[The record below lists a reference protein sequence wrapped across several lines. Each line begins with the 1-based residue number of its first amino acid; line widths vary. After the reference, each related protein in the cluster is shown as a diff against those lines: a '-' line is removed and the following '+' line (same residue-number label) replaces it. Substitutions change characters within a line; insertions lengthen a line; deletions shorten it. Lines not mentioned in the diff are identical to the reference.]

1 VGAGWTLQRNPGAFV
16 VKEVLPLGLAVVVAL
31 AVWAVVA
38 VVAVGA
44 GQPGASAAIAAW
56 VNRQVVH
63 RFPIALMDA
72 VKVAVA
78 SLAAGRSRNSGRCI
92 LSLRCPIALSAM

>member
-1 VGAGWTLQRNPGAFV
+1 MGF
-16 VKEVLPLGLAVVVAL
+16 AVVVAL

-44 GQPGASAAIAAW
+44 GQPGASAAVGAW

-63 RFPIALMDA
+63 RFPIGLMDA

-78 SLAAGRSRNSGRCI
+78 SLAAWRSRNSGRCI